1 MPSTHLSL
9 HYHLVFSTKERYPW
23 IEAAWRARLHE
34 FLGGCVRQLK
44 GIPEAVGGT
53 EDHVHLLV
61 GLRATHTL
69 ADVLRDIK
77 KASSNWVHDSVGK
90 RIFQWQEGYGA
101 FTVSAPM
108 RATVVRY
115 IRNQE
120 RHHRKLSFQDEY
132 RDFLRKS
139 GMAFKEEHLW

>member
-1 MPSTHLSL
+1 MD
-9 HYHLVFSTKERYPW
+9 RAGARRAMRAA
-23 IEAAWRARLHE
+23 IEGHSRS
-34 FLGGCVRQLK
+34 GGRNR
-44 GIPEAVGGT
+44 GPRTSVG
-53 EDHVHLLV
+53 